1 MCSVRLI
8 PAFRNY
14 IITILNTNPNKQ
26 EKIQMLTRLEDR
38 FYIHVS
44 EIKCKNLKSDHRVN
58 HLKVSLHQGA
68 KPVI

>member
-44 EIKCKNLKSDHRVN
+44 EINVK
-58 HLKVSLHQGA
+58 
-68 KPVI
+68 I